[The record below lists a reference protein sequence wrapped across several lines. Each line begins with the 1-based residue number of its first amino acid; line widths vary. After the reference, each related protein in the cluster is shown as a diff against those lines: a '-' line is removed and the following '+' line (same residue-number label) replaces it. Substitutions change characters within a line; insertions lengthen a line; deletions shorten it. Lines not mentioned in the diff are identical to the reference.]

1 MNGNATS
8 KKKQS
13 SSEESS
19 DSSDDEKDDSKKT
32 TTAVKRKR
40 ETSETDEIS
49 SKKAKNNTSLNNGT
63 SSKPNTPKNNV
74 INEPFRRVK
83 SENVHIK
90 KAELRD
96 NSYKEFDTWGNK
108 ANKDLIGKLN
118 HGKATVLEGKVTR
131 VVILSVYHGFCRLLH
146 LLLNPSS
153 HLLTIPRLKDPINIS
168 CLKPDD
174 QIGSMSF
181 RSIYRKSKYP

>member
-1 MNGNATS
+1 MNVYIFSDVKKPMNGNATS
-8 KKKQS
+8 KKTQS

-19 DSSDDEKDDSKKT
+19 ESSDDEKDDTKKT

-118 HGKATVLEGKVTR
+118 
-131 VVILSVYHGFCRLLH
+131 F
-146 LLLNPSS
+146 
-153 HLLTIPRLKDPINIS
+153 
-168 CLKPDD
+168 
-174 QIGSMSF
+174 
-181 RSIYRKSKYP
+181 